1 MEIPSRILMDD
12 ELLRLVEVLPHGAAN
27 VKASDARNIVV
38 YEDARGQRGYL
49 FLDEWDRLA
58 QICWANIYRADD
70 GDDALGA
77 GYARVKGGVQTPQ
90 PNPKGSG
97 GGASAVPVTASSSNH
112 EKLALFRSLFQ
123 GRPDVHA
130 HGYRRRDG
138 GISYTPACD
147 NEWKSGI
154 CLKGPG
160 RSVKCAACAKRA
172 FSPLDDRA
180 LLRHFAGKSERFE
193 DVVGIYVLDESC
205 TTAVLVADFDGGRW
219 QEEVMA
225 YVASARKLGVDVA
238 VERSR
243 SGAGAH
249 VWIFFS
255 NRVPAD
261 LARQLGFIIIGR
273 AQERSAALPFAAFDR
288 LFPAQNTIPAGG
300 FGNLVALPFQ
310 GRARRAGNSVFVDDT
325 FRPFDDQ
332 WAALSAV
339 RKVTASQVVEIVRRH
354 HDNIALD
361 PLGATAGDAEKGEP
375 ARLPVPEV
383 SSTLDPG
390 AGEQGAVST
399 LSLTFP
405 ETLAVTLTGELCVP
419 KAGISPAVLY
429 RIRRLAVL
437 ANPAFYQAQ
446 AMRRSV
452 RRIARYLTLFEED
465 GESIVLPRGCLPQLE
480 NLCAMSGC
488 ELSIEDR
495 RYVGSPIRVV
505 FAGILRGR
513 QQEALDALLAHENG
527 ILSAPTGFGKTVV
540 AAALIAR
547 LGVRTLVVVPSTALL
562 NQWREKLKRF
572 LDIDEEP
579 HVARTPT
586 GRPRKHQPGCVGC
599 MGSGEMLRSGIIDV
613 ATYQSL
619 FVRDDD
625 TGEVRVRGIVRSYG
639 MVICDECHHA
649 AAPQLERVLRAVS
662 ARYIYGFSATPRRS
676 DHLERIIYLLC
687 GPVRFSISAREQ
699 ASEQDFV
706 RRLIPRFTRIRLN
719 DLEPGMA
726 YSQIL
731 DRLEAHRARNRLI
744 VDDVAVAVGA
754 GRHALVVTRR
764 AAHAHALADAIGA
777 RGVRTLVLTGKR
789 PAREKRLALEKVAKL
804 PDGEPWCLV
813 ATGAYIGEGFDE
825 PRLDTLFLAAPYSWD
840 GVISQYAGRLHRES
854 AGKTDVVVYDYVDL
868 TVPMLDRMYQRR
880 LKAFAR
886 LGYIVG
892 CVSLGADGTLASSE
906 LSQNDGQGD
915 ETVHSADAQGRTS
928 PACEFGAAEIID
940 AAGFRLALLNDIDRA
955 SRSVTLFAPYATERF
970 VATIRNLLV
979 EAVGR
984 GVVVSIRIRPPRDA
998 AARSL
1003 TAHLLNQLC
1012 AWGTKATFDDEI
1024 AGAAVCGIAI
1034 FDARYVW
1041 YGSLPLLA
1049 FPKRDACSLRLDS
1062 SEIAH
1067 DLLQE
1072 LRLAGEKAI
1081 PDGCRWLSDDDSS
1094 EAPVTGDV
1102 L

>member
-1 MEIPSRILMDD
+1 MEIASRVLMDD
-12 ELLRLVEVLPHGAAN
+12 ELLRLIEVLPHGAGN
-27 VKASDARNIVV
+27 VKATDMRDIVV
-38 YEDARGQRGYL
+38 YEDARGRRGYL
-49 FLDEWDRLA
+49 FLDEWERFA
-58 QICWANIYRADD
+58 QIRRANIYRVDD
-70 GDDALGA
+70 RDGALCIGRARGMGD
-77 GYARVKGGVQTPQ
+77 ARAPQ
-90 PNPKGSG
+90 PNPKGLNG
-97 GGASAVPVTASSSNH
+97 GTSAPSVMASSSSQ

-123 GRPDVHA
+123 GRLDVHA

-147 NEWKSGI
+147 NEWKRGV
-154 CLKGPG
+154 CPKGPG
-160 RSVKCAACAKRA
+160 RSVKCASCANQA
-172 FSPLDDRA
+172 FYPLDDRTI
-180 LLRHFAGKSERFE
+180 LKHFAGKSDRFE
-193 DVVGIYVLDESC
+193 DVIGIYVLDKNC
-205 TTAVLVADFDGGRW
+205 TTAVLVADFDGEHW
-219 QEEVMA
+219 QEEAAA
-225 YVASARKLGVDVA
+225 YVASARDLGVEVA

-255 NRVPAD
+255 ERIPAD
-261 LARQLGFIIIGR
+261 LARRLGFIIIAR
-273 AQERSAALPFAAFDR
+273 TQERSEAIPFTAFDR
-288 LFPAQNTIPAGG
+288 LFPAQNTIPIGG

-310 GRARRAGNSVFVDDT
+310 GRARRAGNSVFVDDA

-332 WAALSAV
+332 WAALSTV
-339 RKVTASQVVEIVRRH
+339 RKATASQVAGIVCCH
-354 HDNIALD
+354 HDDNALD
-361 PLGATAGDAEKGEP
+361 SLGAIADDAEKVKPFRMPMSKASRSLHPGTGEHG
-375 ARLPVPEV
+375 VV
-383 SSTLDPG
+383 SST
-390 AGEQGAVST
+390 V
-399 LSLTFP
+399 LTFP
-405 ETLAVTLTGELCVP
+405 ETLAVMLAGQLYVS
-419 KAGISPAVLY
+419 KAGLSPAAVH

-446 AMRRSV
+446 AIRRSV
-452 RRIARYLTLFEED
+452 RRISRYLILFEED
-465 GESIVLPRGCLPQLE
+465 EDSIVLPRGCLPHLE
-480 NLCAMSGC
+480 ELCARSGC
-488 ELSIEDR
+488 ELAVNDR
-495 RYVGSPIRVV
+495 RYAGPSLRVTFVG
-505 FAGILRGR
+505 ALRGR
-513 QQEALDALLAHENG
+513 QQEALDALSAHENG

-540 AAALIAR
+540 AAALIAHR
-547 LGVRTLVVVPSTALL
+547 GVRTLVVVPSTALL

-572 LDIDEEP
+572 LVIDEEP
-579 HVARTPT
+579 LVARTPT
-586 GRPRKHQPGCVGC
+586 GRPRKHQPGCVGS
-599 MGSGEMLRSGIIDV
+599 MGSGAMLRSGIIDV

-619 FVRDDD
+619 FEKSDY
-625 TGEVRVRGIVRSYG
+625 TGEIHVRGLVQSYG

-649 AAPQLERVLRAVS
+649 AAPQLERVLRAVP
-662 ARYIYGFSATPRRS
+662 ARYVYGFSATPRRS

-699 ASEQDFV
+699 ACEQNFS
-706 RRLIPRFTRIRLN
+706 RLLIPRFTRIRLN
-719 DLEPGMA
+719 DFEPGMT
-726 YSQIL
+726 YGQIL
-731 DRLEAHRARNRLI
+731 DRLEGHHVRNRLI
-744 VDDVAVAVGA
+744 VDDVETAVGA
-754 GRHALVVTRR
+754 GRHVLVVTRR
-764 AAHAHALADAIGA
+764 TAHAHALGGTIAA
-777 RGVRTLVLTGKR
+777 RKIRTLVLTGEGH
-789 PAREKRLALEKVAKL
+789 AREKRCLLEEVAKL
-804 PDGEPWCLV
+804 PDREPWCLV

-825 PRLDTLFLAAPYSWD
+825 PRLDALFLAAPYSWE

-892 CVSLGADGTLASSE
+892 CVSLGADGTLALSE

-915 ETVHSADAQGRTS
+915 EIVHSANAQGRTS

-1012 AWGTKATFDDEI
+1012 AWGTKATFDDES